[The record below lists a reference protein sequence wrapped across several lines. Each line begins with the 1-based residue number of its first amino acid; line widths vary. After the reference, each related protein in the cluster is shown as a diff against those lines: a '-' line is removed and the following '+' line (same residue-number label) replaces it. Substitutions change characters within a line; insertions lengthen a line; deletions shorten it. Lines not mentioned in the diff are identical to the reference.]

1 MERLTKRSDATIHE
15 NGVCCVHF
23 MSEECCKRHGD
34 CAAGCPWEEAAWSRL
49 ADYEDTALT
58 PGEIKSMQGE
68 HFSALEMAKLH
79 SALMELKKYQ
89 EAEQSGRVVVLPC
102 KVGELWRDQDTGRVV
117 KITDVRYGM
126 KWEDDTS
133 VTYDY
138 SDGSHGGALWDAFHG
153 RFMQID
159 TEK

>member
-34 CAAGCPWEEAAWSRL
+34 CAAGCPWEETAWSRL
-49 ADYEDTALT
+49 ADYEDTGLT

-89 EAEQSGRVVVLPC
+89 EAEQSRRVVVLPC

-126 KWEDDTS
+126 KWEDDTR

-138 SDGSHGGALWDAFHG
+138 SDGSHGEALWDAFRGHFT
-153 RFMQID
+153 RID

>member
-1 MERLTKRSDATIHE
+1 MERLTKRSDETIHE

-49 ADYEDTALT
+49 AAYEDAGLT
-58 PGEIKSMQGE
+58 PEEFHTYWVFLQDLIGDQKASE
-68 HFSALEMAKLH
+68 ALDRFR
-79 SALMELKKYQ
+79 ELVKDDRD
-89 EAEQSGRVVVLPC
+89 GRVIVLPC
-102 KVGELWRDQDTGRVV
+102 KVGELWRDQDTGRAV
-117 KITDVRYGM
+117 KITDVQYGM
-126 KWEDDTS
+126 KWKEDVR

-138 SDGSHGGALWDAFHG
+138 SDGSHGGALWESFRGHFI
-153 RFMQID
+153 RID